1 VCRDADR
8 DSVGAEGVVNLRE
21 HWNSIYDTKTDQ
33 RVSWFEPLPAVPL
46 RLPVRQALSAV
57 LAASLVAGAHA
68 QRDEAEREKFE
79 RVADVFAAMGA
90 RDGAHMADLGSAD
103 GFYTLRLAKAVG
115 PTGVAY
121 AVDIDQK
128 ALDRLRER
136 AQADNIKNIHVIV
149 GEAAD
154 PKLPADTLDAV
165 LIRNAYHEMPEY
177 QSVLAGVKAALKP
190 GGVLVIIEA
199 LHDNVREKSREQ
211 QVKEH
216 EIAPEIVEAEL
227 REAGF
232 EILSREELF
241 TKFTRPPPGGFWMI
255 RARR

>member
-1 VCRDADR
+1 M
-8 DSVGAEGVVNLRE
+8 
-21 HWNSIYDTKTDQ
+21 
-33 RVSWFEPLPAVPL
+33 VPI
-46 RLPVRQALSAV
+46 LPVRQALSAV

-136 AQADNIKNIHVIV
+136 AQADNINNIQVIV

-177 QSVLAGVKAALKP
+177 QGVLAGVNAALKP
-190 GGVLVIIEA
+190 GGLLVIIEG

-232 EILSREELF
+232 EILSGEELF

-255 RARR
+255 RARK

>member
-1 VCRDADR
+1 MPNSRLTLLAI
-8 DSVGAEGVVNLRE
+8 ALLGV
-21 HWNSIYDTKTDQ
+21 
-33 RVSWFEPLPAVPL
+33 
-46 RLPVRQALSAV
+46 ALST
-57 LAASLVAGAHA
+57 GTHA
-68 QRDEAEREKFE
+68 QQNEAEREKFE
-79 RVADVFAAMGA
+79 RVADVFVAMGA
-90 RDGAHMADLGSAD
+90 RDGARMADLGSAD

-128 ALDRLRER
+128 MLDKLRER
-136 AQADNIKNIHVIV
+136 ATTENITNIDVIL

-154 PKLPADTLDAV
+154 PKLPEGMLDAV
-165 LIRNAYHEMPEY
+165 LVRNAYHEMPEY
-177 QSVLAGVKAALKP
+177 QGVLAGVKAALKP
-190 GGVLVIIEA
+190 GGLLVIIEA
-199 LHDNVREKSREQ
+199 LHDNIREKSREQ

-216 EIAPEIVEAEL
+216 EIAPEIVEEEL

-255 RARR
+255 RARRPASNQ

>member
-1 VCRDADR
+1 MNFRD
-8 DSVGAEGVVNLRE
+8 
-21 HWNSIYDTKTDQ
+21 WNAIYGIP
-33 RVSWFEPLPAVPL
+33 V
-46 RLPVRQALSAV
+46 LPVRPALAGV
-57 LAASLVAGAHA
+57 LAALIVGGAAA
-68 QRDEAEREKFE
+68 QPNEAEREKFE

-121 AVDIDQK
+121 AVDINQK
-128 ALDRLRER
+128 MLDRLRER
-136 AQADNIKNIHVIV
+136 ATSENIANIEVIL
-149 GEAAD
+149 GETAD
-154 PKLPADTLDAV
+154 PKLPADRLDAV

-177 QSVLAGVKAALKP
+177 QGVLAGVKAALKP
-190 GGVLVIIEA
+190 GGLLVIVEP
-199 LHDNVREKSREQ
+199 LHDNNRDKTREQ

-216 EIAPEIVEAEL
+216 ELSPEIVEAEL

-232 EILSREELF
+232 EILTREELF

-255 RARR
+255 RARK

>member
-1 VCRDADR
+1 
-8 DSVGAEGVVNLRE
+8 VGCNAVV
-21 HWNSIYDTKTDQ
+21 SI
-33 RVSWFEPLPAVPL
+33 
-46 RLPVRQALSAV
+46 LPVRQALTVAIAAL
-57 LAASLVAGAHA
+57 LAAGVHA

-79 RVADVFAAMGA
+79 RVADIFAAMGA

-128 ALDRLRER
+128 MLDRLRER
-136 AQADNIKNIHVIV
+136 ATTENITNIEVIL
-149 GEAAD
+149 GETAD
-154 PKLPADTLDAV
+154 PKLPAERLDAV

-177 QSVLAGVKAALKP
+177 KGVLAGVKAALKP
-190 GGVLVIIEA
+190 GGLLVIVEA
-199 LHDNVREKSREQ
+199 LHDNNREKTREQ

-216 EIAPEIVEAEL
+216 ELAPEIVEAEL

-241 TKFTRPPPGGFWMI
+241 TTFTRPPPGGFWMI
-255 RARR
+255 RSRKPVL